1 MKIGLIMKIGAH
13 VSSSGGIDKAIDR
26 AEDIQAEAV
35 QLFITP
41 PQGWAKTNHSDESIG
56 SFRSKAEVANIGPVF
71 FHGIYLIN
79 LATDNKTN
87 LEKSIDSLVY
97 YMNFAKRLGAQGVI
111 FHTGSHKGA
120 GLDAVFDQIVDSFN
134 KVLDKSP
141 SEGVSLCIE
150 NNAGHGNQIGS
161 NFDELG
167 EIISAVGDDRLNVCL
182 DTCHLL
188 ASGYDIR
195 DKKSLDKVMLQFDEK
210 IGIQRLVAVHA
221 NDAKSDLGS
230 NLDRHENIG
239 DGFIGMDG
247 WETIVSHESFREVP
261 FFLEVPGIKG
271 RTGPDLENVLRLKTI
286 RDRLDI

>member
-1 MKIGLIMKIGAH
+1 MKIGAH
-13 VSSSGGIDKAIDR
+13 VSSSGSIDKAIDR
-26 AEDIQAEAV
+26 AVAIQAEAI

-41 PQGWAKTNHSDESIG
+41 PQGWAKTNHSDESIS
-56 SFRSKAEVANIGPVF
+56 SFKSKAEIANMGPVF

-79 LATDNKTN
+79 LATDNETN
-87 LEKSIDSLVY
+87 LEKSIDSLIY
-97 YMNFAKRLGAQGVI
+97 YMNFAKNLGAQGVI

-120 GLDAVFDQIVDSFN
+120 GLDTVFNQIIDSLN
-134 KVLDKSP
+134 RILDKSP
-141 SEGVSLCIE
+141 RDGVLLCIE

-161 NFDELG
+161 TFDELG
-167 EIISAVGDDRLNVCL
+167 EIIGAVGDDRLRVCL

-195 DKKSLDKVMLQFDEK
+195 NKKSLDNVMSLFDEK
-210 IGIQRLVAVHA
+210 IGIKRLAAVHA

-286 RDRLDI
+286 RDQLDT

>member
-1 MKIGLIMKIGAH
+1 MKIGAH
-13 VSSSGGIDKAIDR
+13 VSSSGSIDKAIDR
-26 AEDIQAEAV
+26 AVAIQAEAI

-41 PQGWAKTNHSDESIG
+41 PQGWAKTNHSDESIS
-56 SFRSKAEVANIGPVF
+56 SFKSKAEIANMGPVF

-79 LATDNKTN
+79 LATDNETN
-87 LEKSIDSLVY
+87 LEKSIDSLIY
-97 YMNFAKRLGAQGVI
+97 YMNFAKNLGAQGVI

-120 GLDAVFDQIVDSFN
+120 GLDAVFNQIIDSLN
-134 KVLDKSP
+134 RILDKSP
-141 SEGVSLCIE
+141 SDGVSLCIE

-161 NFDELG
+161 TFDELG
-167 EIISAVGDDRLNVCL
+167 EIIGAVGDDRLRVCL

-195 DKKSLDKVMLQFDEK
+195 NKKSLDNVMSLFDEK
-210 IGIQRLVAVHA
+210 IGIKRLAAVHA

-286 RDRLDI
+286 RDQVDM

>member
-1 MKIGLIMKIGAH
+1 MKIGAH
-13 VSSSGGIDKAIDR
+13 VSSSGGIDKSIGR
-26 AEDIQAEAV
+26 AEDIQAEAI

-41 PQGWAKTNHSDESIG
+41 PQGWAKTKHTEESII
-56 SFRSKAEVANIGPVF
+56 SFRSKRENSNIGPVF

-79 LATDNKTN
+79 LATDNAVN
-87 LEKSIDSLVY
+87 LDKSIDSLIY
-97 YMNFAKRLGAQGVI
+97 YMNFAEKLGAQGVI
-111 FHTGSHKGA
+111 FHIGSHKGA
-120 GLDAVFDQIVDSFN
+120 GLEAVFPQIIDSFN
-134 KVLDKSP
+134 KILDGSP
-141 SEGVSLCIE
+141 SDGVSLCIE

-167 EIISAVGDDRLNVCL
+167 EIIGAVGDDRLQVCL

-195 DKKSLDKVMLQFDEK
+195 EKDSLSKVMMQFDEK
-210 IGIQRLVAVHA
+210 VGAERLVAVHA

-239 DGFIGMDG
+239 DGFIGLDG
-247 WETIVSHESFREVP
+247 WEAIIGNKSFENVP

-271 RTGPDLENVLRLKTI
+271 RTGPDLENVLRLKKI
-286 RDRLDI
+286 RDSLGVSI